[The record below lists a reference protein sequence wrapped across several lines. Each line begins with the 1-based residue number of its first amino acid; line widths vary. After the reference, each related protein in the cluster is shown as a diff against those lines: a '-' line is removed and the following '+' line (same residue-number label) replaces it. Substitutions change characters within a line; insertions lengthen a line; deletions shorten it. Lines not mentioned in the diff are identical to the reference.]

1 MIALLDASVDQH
13 FRKNTTLVPAEHLD
27 SRVSPFLLQVKEV
40 RTALHQ
46 LRVILDKCEIPEFRV
61 PVLSLEQVF
70 DVYSLQIK
78 YLRRH
83 TLTVLLSQS
92 RVAEHFLQNKVK
104 KTLFLELQNGLTI
117 KELTITLDKC
127 CSLESYQVC

>member
-1 MIALLDASVDQH
+1 
-13 FRKNTTLVPAEHLD
+13 
-27 SRVSPFLLQVKEV
+27 
-40 RTALHQ
+40 
-46 LRVILDKCEIPEFRV
+46 V

-83 TLTVLLSQS
+83 TLTALLSQT

-104 KTLFLELQNGLTI
+104 KTLFLDFQNGLTT